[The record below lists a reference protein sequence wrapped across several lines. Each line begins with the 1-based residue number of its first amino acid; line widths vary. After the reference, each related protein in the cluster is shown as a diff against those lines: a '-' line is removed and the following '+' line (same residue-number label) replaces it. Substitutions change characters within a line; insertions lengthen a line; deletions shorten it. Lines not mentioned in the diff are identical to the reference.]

1 MTRPSIALLI
11 GGVVGL
17 VMAVCALTGC
27 SAGHPKPA
35 TSSDSIGADADQV
48 PATAEHVY
56 GPAPP
61 SDTAGGVALR
71 PQRPPFSDPR
81 LVALAEAQA
90 VCNFDWHESLAM
102 RIARASTYATPAYRQ
117 TLAPTPTDT
126 ANWMRTRHD
135 GESAVCSVLR
145 SYVMSSAPNTP
156 TVRFERVDMI
166 QRVSVAGR
174 STSTQP
180 YGVLYRV
187 ERQPDGGWLIGADG
201 EGG

>member
-1 MTRPSIALLI
+1 MTRPSIALLF

-17 VMAVCALTGC
+17 VMALCAIAGC
-27 SAGHPKPA
+27 GGGHAKPA
-35 TSSDSIGADADQV
+35 TSPDSGADADQV

-61 SDTAGGVALR
+61 TAASGVALR
-71 PQRPPFSDPR
+71 PQHPPFSDPR
-81 LVALAEAQA
+81 LVAVAEAET
-90 VCNFDWHESLAM
+90 VCNFDWHESLAT
-102 RIARASTYATPAYRQ
+102 RIARASVYATPVYRQ
-117 TLAPTPTDT
+117 TLTPSPTDT
-126 ANWMRTRHD
+126 ANWLRTRHD

-145 SYVMSSAPNTP
+145 SYAMSSAPNTP

-187 ERQPDGGWLIGADG
+187 ERQPDGGWLVGADG